1 MSTFLLILKYVLYAV
16 GFLLLAPITFAFFT
30 VMLAI
35 MLAFGLLG
43 VLATIPLLIAES
55 IDDNKWF
62 TTTFKEIVKKEVQEE
77 PTILKENK

>member
-1 MSTFLLILKYVLYAV
+1 MNTFLLILKYVLYAV

-35 MLAFGLLG
+35 MLVFGLLG
-43 VLATIPLLIAES
+43 VLATIPLLIAEQ

-77 PTILKENK
+77 PTILKENH